1 MRVCVA
7 LPKDLLAF
15 VDEKVSS
22 GAYPTRSAV
31 LSHAIGV
38 MRQVETENAYKE
50 AFAFLDP
57 VWDLAVADGISDEQ
71 W

>member
-1 MRVCVA
+1 MKVSVV
-7 LPKDLLAF
+7 LPTDLMAF

-31 LSHAIGV
+31 LIHAIDV
-38 MRQVETENAYKE
+38 MRQVEAENAYRA
-50 AFAFLDP
+50 AFADIDP
-57 VWDLAVADGISDEQ
+57 VWDLAVADGLADEQ